1 VPFQDFAQ
9 TLPGVVAVAF
19 LPGFALATLLAPTWR
34 AWQRLAMAPG
44 LSAGFIG
51 IYGLALHDVHVPFEP
66 ITVIPTLVVLGI
78 AALVR
83 WRRIGARPTPARPWW
98 LPIPALL
105 VGVTGAAMFAWALH
119 GQVVPPDWDAPTH
132 ASVVNAIVRTHDVL
146 PVFPIPLEGSA
157 YVRARSGFEA
167 TAAVVSWL
175 GAPSPATS
183 MAPIITATLVVLPL
197 SLTLLTLEATESV
210 ALAAVVPF
218 FAIGLIFPGGQAIIG
233 RFPEITDSTLIV
245 PFIVASLRVLR
256 GRDIRGNAILF
267 GAITASIW
275 VIHGLELITALVVG
289 CGLLGAALVKAV
301 RAAPRTSLIRVGI
314 ALGAALAG
322 AAVVTVLTRIPYIPA
337 GTHPQPAQ
345 YAIATAHMPL
355 KPHHIL
361 VLIAQS
367 DLLGPVALVLYCIGA
382 IAMLIRRRMLWVL
395 VAQVLLFLIMAD
407 DLYLHYLHRLWAIIY
422 PWGDTDRVLGIQYWL
437 IPLVLAFGLFS
448 LWDLM
453 RSLSRTRRLWVI
465 VSVIAI
471 ALAAIAFIVRRP
483 LEEGWTKLW
492 EPNSVV
498 LYPLGTFNQMA
509 DFRSWFRPLAVAAI
523 VVVVAWVAAGDRVK
537 IPGPIRNRIGAA
549 AQRVDGG
556 GAALGVLALLAVVV
570 GAATELDIYKNEV
583 ATRSLVTPADVSVL
597 SSMSKMLPK
606 GTLVL
611 TNGGND
617 AGMWMAGLTDLY
629 ALVPNGYAFGALD
642 VPYETALA
650 NACTDPATA
659 EAAVARAGAVF
670 VGSVLIVASPLYP
683 WNVNCIAGLP
693 NLRLIASAPWDG
705 TRAAG
710 FIVIK

>member
-9 TLPGVVAVAF
+9 TLPGVVAVAL

-44 LSAGFIG
+44 VSAGFIG

-66 ITVIPTLVVLGI
+66 ITVIPVLVVLGI

-83 WRRIGARPTPARPWW
+83 WRRIGARPTPAHPWW

-119 GQVVPPDWDAPTH
+119 GQVLPPDWDAPTH

-146 PVFPIPLEGSA
+146 PVFPIPLEGSG
-157 YVRARSGFEA
+157 YVRARPGFEA

-197 SLTLLTLEATESV
+197 SLTFLTLEATESV

-233 RFPEITDSTLIV
+233 RFPEIVDSTLIV
-245 PFIVASLRVLR
+245 PFIVASMRVIR
-256 GRDIRGNAILF
+256 GREIRDSALLL

-275 VIHGLELITALVVG
+275 VIHGLEAITALVVA
-289 CGLLGAALVKAV
+289 CGLLAAALVKAV
-301 RAAPRTSLIRVGI
+301 RASPRTGVTQLGI

-322 AAVVTVLTRIPYIPA
+322 AAVVTVLTRIPHIPPA
-337 GTHPQPAQ
+337 THTQPAQ
-345 YAIATAHMPL
+345 FVIATAHMPL

-361 VLIAQS
+361 VLIAQT
-367 DLLGPVALVLYCIGA
+367 DLLGPVALVLYCLGA

-395 VAQVLLFLIMAD
+395 VAQILLLLIMAD
-407 DLYLHYLHRLWAIIY
+407 DLYLHYLHRIWTIIY

-437 IPLVLAFGLFS
+437 IPLVLAFGVFA
-448 LWDLM
+448 LWDVM
-453 RSLSRTRRLWVI
+453 RWLSRTRRLWVV
-465 VSVIAI
+465 VSIAAI
-471 ALAAIAFIVRRP
+471 ALAAITYLARRP
-483 LEEGWTKLW
+483 LEEFWTKFW

-498 LYPLGTFNQMA
+498 LYPLGLFNQMTN
-509 DFRSWFRPLAVAAI
+509 FRQWFLTIAVVLLVVVIAWIAVIRRVKVPAI
-523 VVVVAWVAAGDRVK
+523 VRD
-537 IPGPIRNRIGAA
+537 RIGAF
-549 AQRVDGG
+549 AQRLDGA

-570 GAATELDIYKNEV
+570 GAATELGVYKNEV
-583 ATRSLVTPADVSVL
+583 ATRSLVTPADLSVL
-597 SSMSKMLPK
+597 SSMSQTLPK

-611 TNGGND
+611 TNGGDD
-617 AGMWMAGLTDLY
+617 AGMWMAGLTDLNP
-629 ALVPNGYAFGALD
+629 LVPNGYSFGALD
-642 VPYETALA
+642 VPFETALA
-650 NACTDPATA
+650 NACTDPVTA
-659 EAAVARAGAVF
+659 EAAVAHADAVF
-670 VGSVLIVASPLYP
+670 VGSLRIASPLYP
-683 WNVNCIAGLP
+683 WNVNCIARLP
-693 NLRLIASAPWDG
+693 NLRLIASAPWNG
-705 TRAAG
+705 TMAAG
-710 FIVIK
+710 FTVIK